1 MKNSKHLKRLTRTIF
16 VALVVYAQTVS
27 ASEDEIVEE
36 VVVVGKIVDQLNLLE
51 QSKVGSRLGLSPS
64 NH

>member
-1 MKNSKHLKRLTRTIF
+1 MKNSKHLKRLTHAIF

-27 ASEDEIVEE
+27 ASEEEIVEE

-51 QSKVGSRLGLSPS
+51 QSRVGSRLGLSLL
-64 NH
+64 